1 MADFDVIVLGGGPGG
16 YLAAERLGHA
26 GKKVLLVEKEF
37 LGGTCLNVG
46 CIPTKS
52 LLNSAKLYQH
62 ALHSE
67 QFGVTAS
74 GVEFDWAKVQSWK
87 ADVVKTLVGGVGAAE
102 KRAGVEVATAH
113 GTLIAPGVVE
123 LAPLSSRRTPGSPHL
138 TGQATG
144 GIPGQARDDDQA
156 GDDDQA
162 RDDADVP
169 VTTRVTADHVIIATG
184 SVPVM
189 PPIPGAKD
197 NPLVV
202 DSTGLLAVETVP
214 ERLVVIGG
222 GVIGVEFASLFAAF
236 GSHVEVIEML
246 PEILP
251 FADADLAA
259 RTRKALA
266 DVTFHLG
273 CKVTAIESG
282 TVVWTDAKGAEQRAE
297 ADLVLMA
304 VGRRPLVDGW
314 GATEAGLEVGPR
326 GVVVDDTMRTNL
338 PNVWAVGDVTGRSLL
353 AHAAYRMG
361 EIAAAHIIDTAAAAK
376 RGQRLRVDTIPWAVY
391 TMPEAAGVGLTEAQA
406 KGRGHQVTTA
416 TVPLA
421 VSGRFVAENGVR
433 APGAVKLI
441 ADKGTRA
448 VLGIHVL
455 GNYAPE
461 TIWGAAA
468 VLETELTVD
477 DLRQVVFPHPTV
489 SEAIREAA
497 WAIKA

>member
-1 MADFDVIVLGGGPGG
+1 MADYDAIVLGGGPGG

-26 GKKVLLVEKEF
+26 GKKVLLVEKEY

-62 ALHSE
+62 ALHGE

-74 GVEFDWAKVQSWK
+74 GVAFDWPKVQAWK
-87 ADVVKTLVGGVGAAE
+87 ADVVAKLVAGVASTE
-102 KRAGVEVATAH
+102 KRVGVEVVFGH
-113 GTLIAPGVVE
+113 GTLVAPGVVE
-123 LAPLSSRRTPGSPHL
+123 VDGERR
-138 TGQATG
+138 
-144 GIPGQARDDDQA
+144 
-156 GDDDQA
+156 
-162 RDDADVP
+162 
-169 VTTRVTADHVIIATG
+169 TADHVVVATG

-202 DSTGLLAVETVP
+202 DSTGLLAVESVP
-214 ERLVVIGG
+214 RRLVVIGG

-236 GSHVEVIEML
+236 GSQVEVVEML

-251 FADADLAA
+251 FADADLAVRA
-259 RTRKALA
+259 RRALA
-266 DVTFHLG
+266 DVTFRLG
-273 CKVTAIESG
+273 CRVTAIEGG
-282 TVVWTDAKGAEQRAE
+282 TVLYTDAKGAEQRAE

-314 GATEAGLEVGPR
+314 GAAEAGLEVGPR

-361 EIAAAHIIDTAAAAK
+361 EIAAAHIIDTAAASQ

-391 TMPEAAGVGLTEAQA
+391 SMPEAAGVGLTEAQA
-406 KGRGHQVTTA
+406 RARGHEVTTA

-448 VLGIHVL
+448 VLGVHML

-461 TIWGAAA
+461 TIWGAAV

-497 WAIKA
+497 WALKD

>member
-1 MADFDVIVLGGGPGG
+1 MADYDVIILGGGPGG

-26 GKKVLLVEKEF
+26 GKQVLLAEKES

-52 LLNSAKLYQH
+52 LLNSAKLYAH

-67 QFGVTAS
+67 QFGVTAEKVS
-74 GVEFDWAKVQSWK
+74 FDWAKVQAWK
-87 ADVVKTLVGGVGAAE
+87 TSVVGTLVAGVGASE
-102 KRAGVEVATAH
+102 KRAGVQVVYGH
-113 GTLIAPGVVE
+113 GTLVAPGVVE
-123 LAPLSSRRTPGSPHL
+123 VNGEQKS
-138 TGQATG
+138 
-144 GIPGQARDDDQA
+144 
-156 GDDDQA
+156 
-162 RDDADVP
+162 
-169 VTTRVTADHVIIATG
+169 ADHVIIATG

-202 DSTGLLAVETVP
+202 DSTGLLAVEAVP

-236 GSHVEVIEML
+236 GAKVEIIEML
-246 PEILP
+246 PEIVP
-251 FADADLAA
+251 FMDDDLA
-259 RTRKALA
+259 RKLRKALA
-266 DVTFHLG
+266 TVTFHLG
-273 CKVTAIESG
+273 CKVTGIEGG
-282 TVVWTDAKGAEQRAE
+282 TVVYTDAAGETVRAA

-314 GATEAGLEVGPR
+314 GAKEAGLEVGPR

-361 EIAAAHIIDTAAAAK
+361 EIAAAHIIDPARAGAT
-376 RGQRLRVDTIPWAVY
+376 GQRLRTDTIPWAVY
-391 TMPEAAGVGLTEAQA
+391 SMPEAAGVGLTEAEA
-406 KGRGHQVTTA
+406 KARGHQVTTS

-433 APGAVKLI
+433 GPGAVKII
-441 ADKGTRA
+441 ADKASRTI
-448 VLGIHVL
+448 LGIHML
-455 GNYAPE
+455 GTYAPE
-461 TIWGAAA
+461 TIWGAAVA
-468 VLETELTVD
+468 LENELTID
-477 DLRQVVFPHPTV
+477 DLRQIVFPHPTV
-489 SEAIREAA
+489 SEGIREAV
-497 WAIKA
+497 WAVRD

>member
-52 LLNSAKLYQH
+52 LLNSAKLYSH

-67 QFGVTAS
+67 QFGVTAT
-74 GVEFDWAKVQSWK
+74 GVSYDWAKVQAWK
-87 ADVVKTLVGGVGAAE
+87 ADVVSKLVAGVAATE
-102 KRAGVEVATAH
+102 KRNGVEVVFGH
-113 GTLIAPGVVE
+113 GTLIGAGVVE
-123 LAPLSSRRTPGSPHL
+123 V
-138 TGQATG
+138 
-144 GIPGQARDDDQA
+144 A
-156 GDDDQA
+156 GE
-162 RDDADVP
+162 RK
-169 VTTRVTADHVIIATG
+169 TADHVIIATG

-202 DSTGLLAVETVP
+202 DSTGLLAVAEVP
-214 ERLVVIGG
+214 KRLVVIGG

-236 GSHVEVIEML
+236 GAQVEVVEML
-246 PEILP
+246 PEIVP
-251 FADADLAA
+251 FMDDDLAG
-259 RTRKALA
+259 RLRKALK
-266 DVTFHLG
+266 DVTFRLG
-273 CKVTAIESG
+273 CRVTGIEGG
-282 TVVWTDAKGAEQRAE
+282 TVVYTDAKGNEQRAE

-314 GATEAGLEVGPR
+314 GAKEAGLEAGPR
-326 GVVVDDTMRTNL
+326 GVLVNDTMRTNL

-361 EIAAAHIIDTAAAAK
+361 EIAAAHIIDPAGAK
-376 RGQRLRVDTIPWAVY
+376 RAGQVLRVDTIPWAVY
-391 TMPEAAGVGLTEAQA
+391 SMPEAAGVGLTEAQA
-406 KGRGHQVTTA
+406 KARGHQVVTA

-421 VSGRFVAENGVR
+421 VSGRAVAEQGVR
-433 APGAVKLI
+433 GPGAVKLI
-441 ADKGTRA
+441 AEAATRA
-448 VLGIHVL
+448 ILGIHML

-468 VLETELTVD
+468 VLETELSVD

-497 WAIKA
+497 WAIH